1 MLQYSDI
8 NFNFN
13 KVTFAEQG
21 QQSSDINFN
30 FNNATFAEQGQE
42 WWVGGAAR
50 VWPQ

>member
-1 MLQYSDI
+1 MGQKPFKVTINQNVPLAMLQYPEI

-13 KVTFAEQG
+13 KATLAEQG
-21 QQSSDINFN
+21 QQ
-30 FNNATFAEQGQE
+30 

>member
-1 MLQYSDI
+1 MLQYSEI
-8 NFNFN
+8 NFNF
-13 KVTFAEQG
+13 TFAEQG

-30 FNNATFAEQGQE
+30 FNTATFAEQGQE